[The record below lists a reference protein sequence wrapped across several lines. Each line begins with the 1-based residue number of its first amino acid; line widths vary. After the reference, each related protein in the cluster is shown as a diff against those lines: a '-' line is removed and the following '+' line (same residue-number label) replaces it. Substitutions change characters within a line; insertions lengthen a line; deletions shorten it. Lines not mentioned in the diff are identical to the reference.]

1 MQYALNIFV
10 NRDWKDDE
18 VELKNKLDIY
28 NALDLP
34 VQLLLFPGG
43 GDLTLKSK
51 TRSDQYADKKGL
63 PHYSYVLQPHLN
75 GFLYILN
82 TLRNHGLD
90 YIVDVTVAYPDAL
103 PKTELHF
110 VRGHIPCEVYYYMK
124 CYPLDS
130 IPNSD
135 EELCDWLRMRW
146 SEKEE
151 RLKYFY
157 SHRLFPEEE
166 QKLEKHGSIAGLY
179 QAILFIV
186 MSNVFVAVMLY
197 YSFYYTLAYIIL
209 SLSWLSYRIISN
221 GAVDTL
227 LLNEIYKH
235 IITKSAI

>member
-1 MQYALNIFV
+1 MGWTTSWMLPWPTLMPCLRLNCTLS
-10 NRDWKDDE
+10 E
-18 VELKNKLDIY
+18 VTSRMK
-28 NALDLP
+28 
-34 VQLLLFPGG
+34 
-43 GDLTLKSK
+43 
-51 TRSDQYADKKGL
+51 
-63 PHYSYVLQPHLN
+63 YS
-75 GFLYILN
+75 
-82 TLRNHGLD
+82 
-90 YIVDVTVAYPDAL
+90 
-103 PKTELHF
+103 
-110 VRGHIPCEVYYYMK
+110 YYYME

-135 EELCDWLRMRW
+135 EELCDWLCMRW

-157 SHRLFPEEE
+157 SHRLFPDEE
-166 QKLEKHGSIAGLY
+166 QQLEKNDSIAGLY

-209 SLSWLSYRIISN
+209 SLSWLSYGIISN